1 MDKMDQRMDQMEQSM
16 DKMNHRMDALE
27 FRQRHLSKKMD
38 DLQLD
43 VKISER
49 EIRRDIH
56 GLNDEMDTVIEL
68 MKIHRIIQL

>member
-1 MDKMDQRMDQMEQSM
+1 MDQMEQSM
-16 DKMNHRMDALE
+16 DKMNHRMDVLE

>member
-1 MDKMDQRMDQMEQSM
+1 M
-16 DKMNHRMDALE
+16 DKMNHRMDVLE